1 MLLSIFV
8 WLEDTS
14 ISTAINNSLYAFAM
28 IQGVHLVSLA
38 VIGGGVLLVSLRLFG
53 AGFRDQR
60 ISDVAE
66 AAHPW
71 LIASLIGV
79 VGSGFF
85 MFASLAASK
94 YYWNDAFWLKMY
106 FLAAAIVFTFAVQ
119 QPLAKRERYAIPSIL
134 AKGSAV
140 ISVFLWLMVTG
151 LGRGIGFL

>member
-1 MLLSIFV
+1 LLSIFE

-14 ISTAINNSLYAFAM
+14 ISNAINNSLYAFAM

-38 VIGGGVLLVSLRLFG
+38 VIGGGVLVVSLRLFG
-53 AGFRDQR
+53 AGFRGQR

-94 YYWNDAFWLKMY
+94 YYWNSAFWFKMY

-119 QPLAKRERYAIPSIL
+119 QPLAKRERYHIPSLL

-140 ISVFLWLMVTG
+140 VSVFLWFMVTA

>member
-1 MLLSIFV
+1 MLSIFQ

-38 VIGGGVLLVSLRLFG
+38 VIGGCVLVVSLRLFG
-53 AGFRDQR
+53 AGFRSQR

-71 LIASLIGV
+71 LIASTIGV
-79 VGSGFF
+79 IASGFF

-94 YYWNDAFWLKMY
+94 YYWNSAFWWKMF
-106 FLAAAIVFTFAVQ
+106 FLALALVFTFAVQ
-119 QPLAKRERYAIPSIL
+119 QPLAKRERYHIPSL
-134 AKGSAV
+134 FAKGSAV
-140 ISVFLWLMVTG
+140 VSMFLWVMVIA

>member
-1 MLLSIFV
+1 MLLSIFE

-140 ISVFLWLMVTG
+140 ISVFLWFMVTG